1 MGCDAKLNPI
11 NPITGALALVPDE
24 LNILVHVVTRRWLSN
39 IRNKASDSIRKTNN
53 AGEMFEHK

>member
-24 LNILVHVVTRRWLSN
+24 LNILVHVVTRRWLSEYQEQ
-39 IRNKASDSIRKTNN
+39 SI
-53 AGEMFEHK
+53 